1 MDQIK
6 FELNK
11 AAEELKSELRLAK
24 MDLLDLEDEHL
35 PLNFRQKML
44 DVFDRGTEHV
54 NKMQRWING

>member
-54 NKMQRWING
+54 NRMQRWING

>member
-1 MDQIK
+1 MDQLK

-44 DVFDRGTEHV
+44 DVFERGTEHV
-54 NKMQRWING
+54 NRMQRWING

>member
-1 MDQIK
+1 MDQIQ